1 MNWITFEGKFATEH
15 SEVFL
20 DLLQQILD
28 KTKTQFH
35 GKIYNQI
42 IPNIP
47 CQKVELSTQTEVLKE
62 SGSNIK
68 MDDSVKEEDTLLSS
82 FEKELL

>member
-15 SEVFL
+15 PEVFL
-20 DLLQQILD
+20 DLLQQALD

-42 IPNIP
+42 IPDIP
-47 CQKVELSTQTEVLKE
+47 CQKVEPSTQTEVLKE
-62 SGSNIK
+62 NESNIK
-68 MDDSVKEEDTLLSS
+68 TDDSVKEEGMHPSS
-82 FEKELL
+82 FEEELL